1 MWMKIRKEEV
11 MTYNN
16 ISGNGQQQQP
26 GMKCPQ
32 CDTFIETS
40 IFQLLTKAG
49 DRPVQVAPRIR
60 RPAKGS
66 GRTGQP

>member
-1 MWMKIRKEEV
+1 MSAVRYIYRDKHLPTSDNKG
-11 MTYNN
+11 T
-16 ISGNGQQQQP
+16 
-26 GMKCPQ
+26 GMPEMSSQ
-32 CDTFIETS
+32 
-40 IFQLLTKAG
+40 AG